1 MRQERDLTKGAI
13 VKSLW
18 LFALPLMLGNV
29 LQQLYNLV
37 DTWVVGRY
45 LGKRALA
52 AVGASYTLMTFLTSV
67 VIGLCLGAGAFFAM
81 AYGRREK
88 ETFRNGIFMSF
99 TAIGGLSIVL
109 TILLYGFVR
118 PLTYLLQ
125 VPAETVEDMVT
136 YLIYVFAGFF
146 ATFLY
151 NYFASVL
158 RSIGNSVLPLVF
170 LGISVALN
178 IGLDL
183 LFVVTFSF
191 GIAGAAVAT
200 VISQYIAGIGL
211 MLYFLFRYSDLCPAK
226 KDFIWEKKNF
236 RQILSLSGF
245 TCLQQSVMNFGI
257 LMIQG
262 LVNSFG
268 TTIMAAFSVAVKI
281 DTIAYMPVQDFGN
294 AFSFFVAQNYGAK
307 KYTRIRKGF
316 LLALVSV
323 LIFCL
328 VISAVVFGFA
338 DSLMG
343 FFANEGSAVSAAGAE
358 YLRVEG
364 AFYVGIGILF
374 LLYGYYRAVDKP
386 VVSVVLTI
394 ISLGTR
400 VILAYALTGLFHT
413 GVIGIWAAIPIGWG
427 LADLVGIMGSQRNQ
441 SRKLEINKTSQTQFI
456 LWMCFV
462 PFQSFY
468 KALLQN
474 YGKQK
479 TPQQPFDILKQET
492 IIGNSML
499 LVLPIVFGPDTGG
512 ICDERNQ
519 TTVFDW

>member
-45 LGKRALA
+45 LGQRALA

-67 VIGLCLGAGAFFAM
+67 VIGLGLGAGAFFAM

-146 ATFLY
+146 AIFLY

-226 KDFIWEKKNF
+226 KDFTWEKKNF

-307 KYTRIRKGF
+307 KYARIRKGF

-323 LIFCL
+323 L
-328 VISAVVFGFA
+328 
-338 DSLMG
+338 
-343 FFANEGSAVSAAGAE
+343 NEGSAVSAAGAE

-427 LADLVGIMGSQRNQ
+427 LADLVGMVGIVS
-441 SRKLEINKTSQTQFI
+441 
-456 LWMCFV
+456 
-462 PFQSFY
+462 SFR
-468 KALLQN
+468 
-474 YGKQK
+474 GHFFRF
-479 TPQQPFDILKQET
+479 P
-492 IIGNSML
+492 
-499 LVLPIVFGPDTGG
+499 
-512 ICDERNQ
+512 
-519 TTVFDW
+519 

>member
-146 ATFLY
+146 AIFLY

-211 MLYFLFRYSDLCPAK
+211 MLYFT
-226 KDFIWEKKNF
+226 WEKKNF

-307 KYTRIRKGF
+307 KYVRIRKGF

-328 VISAVVFGFA
+328 VISAVVYGFA

-343 FFANEGSAVSAAGAE
+343 FFTNEGSAVAAAGAK

-386 VVSVVLTI
+386 VISVVLTI

-400 VILAYALTGLFHT
+400 VILAYALTGLFQT

-427 LADLVGIMGSQRNQ
+427 LADLVGMVGIVS
-441 SRKLEINKTSQTQFI
+441 
-456 LWMCFV
+456 
-462 PFQSFY
+462 SFR
-468 KALLQN
+468 
-474 YGKQK
+474 GHFFRF
-479 TPQQPFDILKQET
+479 P
-492 IIGNSML
+492 
-499 LVLPIVFGPDTGG
+499 
-512 ICDERNQ
+512 
-519 TTVFDW
+519 